1 MNRQLAGQDEMQ
13 TLGIIVSAAMND
25 KVRTSGASANQWLFG
40 KSPQMPFD
48 LLDRE
53 GQIEALQ
60 GQEPDEE
67 LRLRQHIRAQ
77 ADMLISQYKID
88 HALRTAV
95 NRKGRPSRLTYE
107 PGELVAFLEKRE
119 EEERQTST
127 AWMVS
132 RHHYRTSS
140 WHRRGQPEQLL
151 GVFKRKTHPR
161 VQGAAQ
167 TYIRYGALAH

>member
-1 MNRQLAGQDEMQ
+1 MQ

-67 LRLRQHIRAQ
+67 LRLRQYIRAQ
-77 ADMLISQYKID
+77 ADMLIPQYKID
-88 HALRTAV
+88 HGTPHSCQQEGPTFTAY
-95 NRKGRPSRLTYE
+95 L
-107 PGELVAFLEKRE
+107 
-119 EEERQTST
+119 
-127 AWMVS
+127 
-132 RHHYRTSS
+132 
-140 WHRRGQPEQLL
+140 
-151 GVFKRKTHPR
+151 
-161 VQGAAQ
+161 
-167 TYIRYGALAH
+167 